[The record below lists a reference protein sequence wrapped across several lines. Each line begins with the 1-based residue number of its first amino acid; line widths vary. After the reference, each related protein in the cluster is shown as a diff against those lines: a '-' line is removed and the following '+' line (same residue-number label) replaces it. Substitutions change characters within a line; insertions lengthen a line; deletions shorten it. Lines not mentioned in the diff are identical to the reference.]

1 MVCRVYRCIKQ
12 ITEPSNTTRIHLF
25 AHSSEHVP
33 ISCNFG
39 TVRFNF
45 VKKIV
50 GVKTSVACI
59 MSVKSM
65 RYSETEICSTDFT
78 NKCTVV
84 VLGGCL
90 PIRR

>member
-1 MVCRVYRCIKQ
+1 LVCRVYRCIKQ

-45 VKKIV
+45 VKKNCWCENLSGLYNECKV
-50 GVKTSVACI
+50 H
-59 MSVKSM
+59 
-65 RYSETEICSTDFT
+65 EI
-78 NKCTVV
+78 
-84 VLGGCL
+84 L
-90 PIRR
+90 